1 MTSQT
6 ELLILKFYF
15 LKFFE
20 LVTRCEKNFNILL
33 ELVTRDF

>member
-6 ELLILKFYF
+6 ELLTIIF

-20 LVTRCEKNFNILL
+20 LVTRCEKIFNVVL
-33 ELVTRDF
+33 ELVTQGF